1 MSPLE
6 LDPSIALLRAF
17 VKETEGSLEVILIG
31 GLAVQHYGL
40 KKRATVDIDAEVK
53 GDIEGLQN
61 YLRAKRI
68 PADLGENISGWS
80 VVAMPPGYRDRIIP
94 IHQEE
99 RLKVSV
105 LDPVDFIIAKLRR
118 FTEEDISDALFVA
131 GKYHID
137 PARIKHAAEEAVR
150 HSPKDTA
157 LFLFRGNVDLFLEKL
172 QSPGS

>member
-6 LDPSIALLRAF
+6 LDPTITLLQAF
-17 VKETEGSLEVILIG
+17 VKETERSLELILLG

-40 KKRATVDIDAEVK
+40 KDRATVDIDAEVK
-53 GDIEGLQN
+53 GDLEGLQN
-61 YLRAKRI
+61 YLRAKSI

-80 VVAMPPGYRDRIIP
+80 VVAMPPGYRDRIVT
-94 IHQEE
+94 IHQEKW
-99 RLKVSV
+99 LKIAV

-118 FTEEDISDALFVA
+118 FTEEDISDALFVT

-137 PARIKHAAEEAVR
+137 PARIRRSAEEAVR
-150 HSPKDTA
+150 RSPKDTA

-172 QSPGS
+172 